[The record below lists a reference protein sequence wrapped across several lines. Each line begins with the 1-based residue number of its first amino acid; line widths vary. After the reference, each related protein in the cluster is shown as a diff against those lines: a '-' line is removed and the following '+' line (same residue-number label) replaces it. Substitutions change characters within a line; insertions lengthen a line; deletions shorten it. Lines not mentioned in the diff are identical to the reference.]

1 METTRIFSQGQ
12 QMKNELFEMIC
23 PNRHIPD
30 GAKAVVRG
38 NQIFFVHPLKRFDP
52 VTLAIVGT
60 GMALQL
66 KSTLDEGKETAKL
79 AKEQQQQIN
88 RQAKSVQ
95 EVGQQ
100 ESREKRKQAKRA
112 QASQIAQMAAN
123 GGAIT
128 GSNLSLLA
136 NTSREFEADAL
147 VISRNFGVRAMELRN
162 KGSLVRFQGRLAR
175 RAARVRGATNLAK
188 GIGQL
193 ALLGNIPGKAPGTG
207 NALPQVGTVTPQTGA
222 LLARF

>member
-1 METTRIFSQGQ
+1 
-12 QMKNELFEMIC
+12 
-23 PNRHIPD
+23 
-30 GAKAVVRG
+30 
-38 NQIFFVHPLKRFDP
+38 
-52 VTLAIVGT
+52 
-60 GMALQL
+60 MALLAVAGAGLALQY
-66 KSTLDEGKETAKL
+66 KQTLDEGKEVAKL
-79 AKEQQQQIN
+79 AKVQQQQIN

-147 VISRNFGVRAMELRN
+147 VISRNFGVKAMELRN

-175 RAARVRGATNLAK
+175 RSARIRGAANLAK
-188 GIGQL
+188 GIGTI
-193 ALLGNIPGKAPGTG
+193 ALMGGFSGGVQSTGFAAATRSGSTTSTQATSNLTRNFGPGA
-207 NALPQVGTVTPQTGA
+207 
-222 LLARF
+222 F